1 MLRKVLLCL
10 STLLL
15 SLGGLKAQGRVPVE
29 DIFILSSH
37 TASSEWAQQMLAP
50 IEQLRWERQ
59 ELVINLEHLQLLS
72 HRSVE
77 DLEHTVDS
85 ILQSRPAQPR
95 LVIVLG
101 GSAFNYAPTI
111 QKKWHDVPMLLIGE
125 QDYYCDIDYTLHCT
139 GDPQAKRYPIASL
152 RANLTL
158 ITAPPMIRR
167 TVEAIL
173 QVQPGLKKLFFVTG
187 ENYLSKERQ
196 WRLEEYLQERHPSIE
211 YHCISSSNTSTDR
224 LLDILKKESGA
235 DMAVFYGSWLVRKGY
250 LESVS
255 TRHNTVALIE
265 SIAPVYTMFAS
276 NLEKHPNVVGYYSY
290 SQSEYDLS
298 VRQYISY
305 ILDQGI
311 QPSNLPYINLQAGF
325 PTLNY
330 HAMEY
335 FGLDTRLIPDEAEV
349 FGEPVSFWDANRR
362 QIMWVGIVTFM
373 SLIIFVLLTLGSSL
387 AHMRKARDI
396 AQNANRMKS
405 AFIQNMSHEIRTP
418 LNSII
423 GFSQLLGMPDGAL
436 TPEEKEEYLGY
447 VMNSSSLLTMMI
459 NDMLSLSD
467 MENGRY
473 AVNPAPTNLNEMAR
487 QAIKTVENRLSSGVQ
502 IVRQPGLDEDARYM
516 TDGMRVQQILINFLT
531 NACKHTTSGQI
542 VIASSLTEN
551 PGYITFSVADTGPG
565 VPPEKAESIF
575 DRFVKL
581 DSSKQGA
588 GLGLSICRIMAD
600 SLGGKVWLDT
610 QYTDGARFVLI
621 IPEKEC
627 S

>member
-1 MLRKVLLCL
+1 
-10 STLLL
+10 
-15 SLGGLKAQGRVPVE
+15 
-29 DIFILSSH
+29 
-37 TASSEWAQQMLAP
+37 
-50 IEQLRWERQ
+50 
-59 ELVINLEHLQLLS
+59 
-72 HRSVE
+72 
-77 DLEHTVDS
+77 
-85 ILQSRPAQPR
+85 
-95 LVIVLG
+95 
-101 GSAFNYAPTI
+101 
-111 QKKWHDVPMLLIGE
+111 
-125 QDYYCDIDYTLHCT
+125 
-139 GDPQAKRYPIASL
+139 
-152 RANLTL
+152 
-158 ITAPPMIRR
+158 
-167 TVEAIL
+167 
-173 QVQPGLKKLFFVTG
+173 
-187 ENYLSKERQ
+187 
-196 WRLEEYLQERHPSIE
+196 
-211 YHCISSSNTSTDR
+211 
-224 LLDILKKESGA
+224 
-235 DMAVFYGSWLVRKGY
+235 
-250 LESVS
+250 
-255 TRHNTVALIE
+255 
-265 SIAPVYTMFAS
+265 
-276 NLEKHPNVVGYYSY
+276 
-290 SQSEYDLS
+290 
-298 VRQYISY
+298 
-305 ILDQGI
+305 
-311 QPSNLPYINLQAGF
+311 
-325 PTLNY
+325 
-330 HAMEY
+330 
-335 FGLDTRLIPDEAEV
+335 
-349 FGEPVSFWDANRR
+349 
-362 QIMWVGIVTFM
+362 MWVGIVTFM

-473 AVNPAPTNLNEMAR
+473 AVNPAPTNLNEMVR

-502 IVRQPGLDEDARYM
+502 IVHQPGLDEDARYM